1 MKTIIHGQ
9 LVGMKKLNSS
19 AMGNPQYMFTIY
31 TPAET
36 FEIRTGANYGWV
48 YQLSESYLNKW
59 YDFQV
64 SGIQRRAI
72 IDMKETK

>member
-1 MKTIIHGQ
+1 MVELIHGQ
-9 LVGMKKLNSS
+9 IVGMKRLNNSS
-19 AMGNPQYMFTIY
+19 MGNPQWMIRIYKVDETI
-31 TPAET
+31 EL
-36 FEIRTGANYGWV
+36 RTGANYGWV
-48 YQLSESYLNKW
+48 YQLNESYLNKW